1 MKTRVSVK
9 SEDSSLRRLFFFL
22 NEQIFC
28 KKAQEK
34 SGKNNPNEDKR
45 RWNHKNKFYKS

>member
-9 SEDSSLRRLFFFL
+9 SEDSSLRLFFFL

-45 RWNHKNKFYKS
+45 R